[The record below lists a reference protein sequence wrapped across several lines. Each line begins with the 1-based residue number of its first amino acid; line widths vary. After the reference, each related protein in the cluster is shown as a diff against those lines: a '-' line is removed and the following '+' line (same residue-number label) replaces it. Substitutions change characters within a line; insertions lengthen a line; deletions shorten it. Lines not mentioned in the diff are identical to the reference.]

1 MYCVF
6 KGEFLTR
13 ITHETLH
20 NHRYAAAG
28 VEFETNKGR
37 IFSYQPLGMS
47 TNWKSEQ
54 TTLCALPGKEIIGL
68 KIKHGVLIGT
78 EQQNATC
85 SNDIDIN
92 DVSNFKNEWYCIGKK
107 TCPKLFGSVWAK
119 VQIFIILRR
128 SQKVVPSSIFLHCLV
143 ASNYNWKMAK
153 FLWPSQNI

>member
-1 MYCVF
+1 MF

-13 ITHETLH
+13 VTHETLH

-78 EQQNATC
+78 EQQNATSDDNI
-85 SNDIDIN
+85 SN
-92 DVSNFKNEWYCIGKK
+92 VKKEWYCVGKK
-107 TCPKLFGSVWAK
+107 HVLTSPKGFSVFK
-119 VQIFIILRR
+119 CDVGNLIF
-128 SQKVVPSSIFLHCLV
+128 SKS
-143 ASNYNWKMAK
+143 
-153 FLWPSQNI
+153 

>member
-1 MYCVF
+1 MPKRPVNQFKPVQHSRQQELRAYSPNLYTVF

-13 ITHETLH
+13 VTHETLH

-78 EQQNATC
+78 EQQNA
-85 SNDIDIN
+85 SNDDIDVDN
-92 DVSNFKNEWYCIGKK
+92 VSNVKKEWYCIGKK
-107 TCPKLFGSVWAK
+107 NMP
-119 VQIFIILRR
+119 
-128 SQKVVPSSIFLHCLV
+128 
-143 ASNYNWKMAK
+143 
-153 FLWPSQNI
+153 